1 MRPGRRTPAAFLA
14 FMTPHDGSGMIIIR
28 HALVTRRDGF
38 AVPALPLAT
47 SPILAQTGAPPMR
60 IPCTFADQHFTY
72 ALQDSPP

>member
-47 SPILAQTGAPPMR
+47 SPIESILEDADGNR
-60 IPCTFADQHFTY
+60 SCVCTAVGR
-72 ALQDSPP
+72 